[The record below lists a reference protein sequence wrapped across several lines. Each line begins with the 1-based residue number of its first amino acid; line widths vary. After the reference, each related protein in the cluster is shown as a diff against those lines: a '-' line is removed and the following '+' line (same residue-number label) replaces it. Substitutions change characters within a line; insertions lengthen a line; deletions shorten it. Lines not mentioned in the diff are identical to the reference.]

1 LLLGFPL
8 KEYEVC
14 INGNCEWVAK
24 DILPEYIKAGAT
36 VTGNHRM
43 GYSIPTWVPQTSE
56 PVILYL
62 DDFSRCSPMLMQAV
76 MEIINLQAFTSWSLP
91 KGSTIILSENPDNAD
106 YTLGVS
112 LDAAQKSRYI
122 TFDVE
127 FDVKVWSKWAGE
139 YGLRDEAINFLLW
152 APELITKKQNLTI
165 NARSM
170 TTFFNTISGI
180 KDWSTPDS
188 LALILN
194 IANGCFDDDKNTVGN
209 MFTTF
214 INNKLH
220 KLITPE
226 ELLTLDW
233 DKAAKRLEECVY
245 EKRGSEEVYRAD
257 IASILSIRLINHI
270 ESLFNQ
276 KGTKSDP
283 IVNRILEIID
293 DKNKNKKLLSED
305 LIFNMIKTLTV
316 KYPARVKKL
325 ITNKD
330 VIKRVIL

>member
-1 LLLGFPL
+1 
-8 KEYEVC
+8 
-14 INGNCEWVAK
+14 
-24 DILPEYIKAGAT
+24 
-36 VTGNHRM
+36 
-43 GYSIPTWVPQTSE
+43 
-56 PVILYL
+56 
-62 DDFSRCSPMLMQAV
+62 
-76 MEIINLQAFTSWSLP
+76 
-91 KGSTIILSENPDNAD
+91 
-106 YTLGVS
+106 
-112 LDAAQKSRYI
+112 
-122 TFDVE
+122 
-127 FDVKVWSKWAGE
+127 
-139 YGLRDEAINFLLW
+139 
-152 APELITKKQNLTI
+152 
-165 NARSM
+165 
-170 TTFFNTISGI
+170 
-180 KDWSTPDS
+180 
-188 LALILN
+188 
-194 IANGCFDDDKNTVGN
+194 